1 MEEQSNPTNEQKQK
15 REDSNAESES
25 KFSIEE
31 RNNNYPLLATNKIQ
45 PSNKI
50 NTIMVILL
58 CVGIVSLLSGGV
70 YLYMLKKGQN
80 IPKSNTSPSHNNMVP
95 PGISGDVNG
104 SMQSIDLVALSPF
117 TGTASASRMLE
128 EGKYTLSIS
137 LSTSLTSE
145 GKYYEGWINNNSLN
159 PSYISVGRLERAGDR
174 YILEYTSST
183 DYMDYSTVYITEQS
197 ESPSS
202 DIRLGAH
209 MFQGNF

>member
-1 MEEQSNPTNEQKQK
+1 MEDQPNPTNEQKQK

-45 PSNKI
+45 PTNKI
-50 NTIMVILL
+50 NIIMVILL
-58 CVGIVSLLSGGV
+58 CIGIVSLLSGGV
-70 YLYMLKKGQN
+70 YLYMLKRGQN
-80 IPKSNTSPSHNNMVP
+80 IPKSNTSPSHNMVP
-95 PGISGDVNG
+95 PGISSDANG
-104 SMQSIDLVALSPF
+104 SMSDIDLVALSPF

-137 LSTSLTSE
+137 LSTSPASE

-159 PSYISVGRLERAGDR
+159 PSYVSVGRLEKTGDQ
-174 YILEYTSST
+174 YVLEYTSTT
-183 DYMDYSTVYITEQS
+183 DYMNYSTVYITEQS